1 MIYTLRFY
9 SLLFI
14 MFSNSFTV
22 RMEAFVAFITSTRT
36 RISYSLQSL
45 NNSFASFSKTGFDI
59 KVVSHS
65 NSSADTFRR
74 FAIATSVV
82 RLTLEFPVSILLTCC
97 GVTPI
102 LSATVSCVM
111 FWFILA
117 IFILFPM
124 ALKSSSIAG
133 TLLSLKV
140 FLYIVTFVK
149 MYYNGVIK

>member
-1 MIYTLRFY
+1 
-9 SLLFI
+9 

-22 RMEAFVAFITSTRT
+22 RMEVFVAFITSTST

-45 NNSFASFSKTGFDI
+45 NSSCASFSKTGFAI
-59 KVVSHS
+59 RIVSHS

-111 FWFILA
+111 FWFILCWGSK
-117 IFILFPM
+117 
-124 ALKSSSIAG
+124 KSCYSFRKNTWLWFCYWFYVLNIC
-133 TLLSLKV
+133 T
-140 FLYIVTFVK
+140 TFSRNLCV
-149 MYYNGVIK
+149 